1 MLPCQKVKSIRHI
14 SHGRTSIGV
23 DSSWICGA
31 FGCLLLLS
39 FSVAIFCCVEL
50 SKSTGGIRKGGKSNS
65 SPNGPYVQKALGDQ
79 ACKKNS

>member
-1 MLPCQKVKSIRHI
+1 MLPCQKVKRIRHI

-50 SKSTGGIRKGGKSNS
+50 NTDVKGGKSNS